1 MPKAPGVPLMARQAP
16 AGRTLR
22 LDARRNRQLVLDA
35 AEKVFAAKGPSVPI
49 DEIAARAGVGIGTV
63 YRHFPTKE
71 ALFEA
76 IIRLRF
82 SRLVEEAHARTSA
95 PGKGKGEAFFAFFA
109 RMVEE
114 GTAKRDLVDALTRA
128 GIDVKASILE
138 GARELRQ
145 AVGVLLSRAQEEG
158 AVRSDIDT
166 DDVMDLLTGLI
177 RALEGRGRST
187 RGAEAIISVVFD
199 GLRPPLRQADRPPG
213 RAPGRPPSR

>member
-1 MPKAPGVPLMARQAP
+1 MPKTPGVPLMARQAP
-16 AGRTLR
+16 ADRTLR
-22 LDARRNRQLVLDA
+22 SDARRNRQLVLDA
-35 AEKVFAAKGPSVPI
+35 AEKVAANGPSVPI

-82 SRLVEEAHARTSA
+82 SRLVEEAQARTSA
-95 PGKGKGEAFFAFFA
+95 PGGKGEGFFAFFA

-128 GIDVKASILE
+128 GIDVKASILA

-177 RALEGRGRST
+177 RAREGRGKSA

-199 GLRPPLRQADRPPG
+199 GLRPPLRPEGRPPG